1 MPGGFDASFQVDT
14 LRGKANI
21 DRSSSSMESHEL
33 APPPSTW
40 GSWDEFFFRTGVW
53 GGWDVAEDES
63 SGEIPYQAS
72 DIGGAHVHRRVRK
85 YVADSKSGG
94 SSRAAHTC
102 TKHKPPASQLIPG
115 FVFFW

>member
-1 MPGGFDASFQVDT
+1 MASCDAFLQVDT
-14 LRGKANI
+14 LREKANVEG
-21 DRSSSSMESHEL
+21 SPLTMESHEQ

-53 GGWDVAEDES
+53 GGWDVPEDEYT
-63 SGEIPYQAS
+63 GEIPYQAS
-72 DIGGAHVHRRVRK
+72 DIGGAHVHRCVRK

-102 TKHKPPASQLIPG
+102 TKLKPPASQLIPG